1 MSIGVPPPGALLGSL
16 GRLLDRIGALL
27 GRLAAFL
34 GGLLGRIGALLGASW
49 AAWTLITLRERACYT
64 YAFPEWM
71 GQF

>member
-1 MSIGVPPPGALLGSL
+1 MSIGVPPPGALLGRL

-49 AAWTLITLRERACYT
+49 AAWTLMTLRERTCKT
-64 YAFPEWM
+64 YAVPK
-71 GQF
+71 